1 MFRPAYLIRC
11 VNCSKIKNFL
21 SRSVLLMQPTP
32 LCFTQYCRSH
42 LLLKQG
48 KQLRSLLVM
57 KFCSICR
64 HLSSTQPPT
73 SQSLNIHCRYC
84 QTAFAM
90 RPSLSE
96 MYYRDLCCFYE
107 AGRCFVVGLSFS
119 PISEITPFAIGFDIR
134 LNQIK
139 HLQPDLASQNGTAV
153 MDLVIYWCGNIFSV
167 RHSNILKS
175 LMLN

>member
-48 KQLRSLLVM
+48 KQLCSLLVM

-73 SQSLNIHCRYC
+73 SLSLNIHCRYC

-96 MYYRDLCCFYE
+96 MYCRDLTYVAFM
-107 AGRCFVVGLSFS
+107 
-119 PISEITPFAIGFDIR
+119 
-134 LNQIK
+134 K
-139 HLQPDLASQNGTAV
+139 
-153 MDLVIYWCGNIFSV
+153 LVDVSWLGY
-167 RHSNILKS
+167 HSHQSLKS
-175 LMLN
+175 HPLQLALI